1 MRKIQ
6 LDMESLE
13 VESFATADAG
23 AEKRGTV
30 HGRADTDECV
40 GTPSEAECVSF
51 TGDLKCLCA
60 DSAPGQFSCG
70 YICETRDCP

>member
-6 LDMESLE
+6 LDMESLA
-13 VESFATADAG
+13 VESFAIDAAG

-30 HGRADTDECV
+30 RGRADSDECV
-40 GTPSEAECVSF
+40 GPPSEAECVSF

-70 YICETRDCP
+70 YFCESRDCP